1 MAPVASAAWG
11 FPVYRDI
18 IPWRLPTFRPSSPTA
33 CRFASC
39 ARYRRTSSS
48 GYRTTRMRC
57 STFGITAIPGHSRKQ
72 TISFKSFKG
81 IEPIAAR
88 QARFPQRSVRVVSD
102 PLLASAAGLR
112 CGTRARLLGK
122 PRGML
127 SADSGV
133 VTEMPDG
140 APYADLMLV
149 PAGGMVLRRMRP
161 AGPSTL
167 PA

>member
-1 MAPVASAAWG
+1 MRLPSLSRYHPVAIA
-11 FPVYRDI
+11 DI
-18 IPWRLPTFRPSSPTA
+18 PTVVANSLSVRVVRQVSPQVIEWVSHNKDALLDFWYHGDTWTQPEA
-33 CRFASC
+33 ND
-39 ARYRRTSSS
+39 
-48 GYRTTRMRC
+48 
-57 STFGITAIPGHSRKQ
+57 
-72 TISFKSFKG
+72 SFKSFKG
-81 IEPIAAR
+81 FEPIAAR

-140 APYADLMLV
+140 APYADLMRV
-149 PAGGMVLRRMRP
+149 PAGGMVRRRMRP

>member
-1 MAPVASAAWG
+1 MPQS
-11 FPVYRDI
+11 
-18 IPWRLPTFRPSSPTA
+18 RLPHGASQFIAISSRGD
-33 CRFASC
+33 CRHSDRRRQQLVGSRRAPGIAASHRVGIAQQGC
-39 ARYRRTSSS
+39 AARLLVSRRYLD
-48 GYRTTRMRC
+48 
-57 STFGITAIPGHSRKQ
+57 SRKQ

-81 IEPIAAR
+81 FEPIAAR
-88 QARFPQRSVRVVSD
+88 QARFPQRSVRVVGIVE
-102 PLLASAAGLR
+102 PLASAAGLR

-127 SADSGV
+127 SAGSRV

>member
-18 IPWRLPTFRPSSPTA
+18 IPWRLPTFRPSSLTA

-57 STFGITAIPGHSRKQ
+57 STFGITTIPGHSRKQ

-81 IEPIAAR
+81 FEPIAAR
-88 QARFPQRSVRVVSD
+88 QARFRQRSVRVVSE
-102 PLLASAAGLR
+102 PLASAAGLR